1 MIVYAKQDGTIIW
14 SDFRENHKQGRVS
27 AGTPL
32 KVISPRTGDWHEIEE
47 PPLDRE
53 VKEGY
58 PNFWVKKVA
67 VFLTAAE
74 PESPID
80 PVPAPEPIGFISD
93 KLAGEAVVILW
104 KWWKQ

>member
-58 PNFWVKKVA
+58 PNFWVLKADCSA
-67 VFLTAAE
+67 VKT
-74 PESPID
+74 D